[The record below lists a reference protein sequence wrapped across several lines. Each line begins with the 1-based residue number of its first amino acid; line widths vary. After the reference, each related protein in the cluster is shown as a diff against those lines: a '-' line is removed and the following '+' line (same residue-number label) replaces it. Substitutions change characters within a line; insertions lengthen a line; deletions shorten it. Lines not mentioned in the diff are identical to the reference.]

1 MKTTR
6 IDFVDNATTMEAGA
20 YAMKYGWAFV
30 KGVCRDVNGFAHK
43 LPWVCVAVVLIVA
56 VITGS
61 MLVAEAR
68 MERDHASKEM
78 VKLQQQVEQ
87 LSCAVEAE
95 RSIK

>member
-6 IDFVDNATTMEAGA
+6 IDFVDNATTKEAGV

-43 LPWVCVAVVLIVA
+43 LPWVCVAVV
-56 VITGS
+56 TGS

-95 RSIK
+95 RSLK

>member
-6 IDFVDNATTMEAGA
+6 IDFVANVSTKEAGM
-20 YAMKYGWAFV
+20 YTLKYGWAFA
-30 KGVCRDVNGFAHK
+30 KGACKDVNTFAHR
-43 LPWVCVAVVLIVA
+43 LPWVCVAVVLIASVA
-56 VITGS
+56 VGS
-61 MLVAEAR
+61 VLVAEAR

>member
-6 IDFVDNATTMEAGA
+6 IDFVDNATTKEAGM
-20 YAMKYGWAFV
+20 YALKYGWAFA
-30 KGVCRDVNGFAHK
+30 KGVSRDINSFAHK
-43 LPWVCVAVVLIVA
+43 QPWVCVAVVLVVA

>member
-1 MKTTR
+1 MK
-6 IDFVDNATTMEAGA
+6 
-20 YAMKYGWAFV
+20 
-30 KGVCRDVNGFAHK
+30 
-43 LPWVCVAVVLIVA
+43 
-56 VITGS
+56 
-61 MLVAEAR
+61 

>member
-6 IDFVDNATTMEAGA
+6 IDFVDNATTKEAGV

-43 LPWVCVAVVLIVA
+43 LPWVCVSVVLIVA

-61 MLVAEAR
+61 MLVVEAR